1 MSLDDF
7 PSLLQ
12 GTGRKGFVSYDGNV
26 MFPATQG
33 VVATTGNLQQVGGK
47 SDMFQGLNRSGG
59 LADIDV
65 RFFEEQEAFVY
76 EDNGYQVAPG
86 DPGPG
91 PFGPTG
97 VVTWSTQVTNSIKLT
112 SKFKFEV
119 GQDANKNQSHVGAGV
134 KIKNKLF
141 SQTFTGEYIDL
152 GSGPTFWTWTAGTPT
167 VTDVE
172 LTLTAT
178 EVDWSANPDHVA
190 IIECSTDYGPT
201 TIWEAEYNYE
211 IRSGWADTP
220 PDESYYGTTA
230 TVTVKRLIGK
240 DGTTPTYDNPYEAAV
255 DVFDQVLFDGTEI
268 TPPQK
273 AYT

>member
-1 MSLDDF
+1 MSLDDY
-7 PSLLQ
+7 PILLQ
-12 GTGRKGFVSYDGNV
+12 NIGRKGFISYDGNV
-26 MFPATQG
+26 RFPSNPGYTLIGAGLHQI
-33 VVATTGNLQQVGGK
+33 GGK

-65 RFFEEQEAFVY
+65 RFFEEQEAIVY
-76 EDNGYQVAPG
+76 EDNGYIEAPNIASTLY
-86 DPGPG
+86 GPVG
-91 PFGPTG
+91 IQD
-97 VVTWSTQVTNSIKLT
+97 WSTQVTNSMKLT

-141 SQTFTGEYIDL
+141 SQTFTGTYDDTPF
-152 GSGPTFWTWTAGTPT
+152 GDWTWTAGTPT

-201 TIWEAEYNYE
+201 TIWEAEYNYVVKT
-211 IRSGWADTP
+211 GWFDTP
-220 PDESYYGTTA
+220 PAESYYGTTA

-255 DVFDQVLFDGTEI
+255 DVFAQVLFDGTEI